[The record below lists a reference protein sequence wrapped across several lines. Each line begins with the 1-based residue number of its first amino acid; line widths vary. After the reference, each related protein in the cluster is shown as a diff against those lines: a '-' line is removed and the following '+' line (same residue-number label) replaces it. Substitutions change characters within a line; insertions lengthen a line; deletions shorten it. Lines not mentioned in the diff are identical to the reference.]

1 MDKKTKIY
9 PPKGIR
15 VAGVHCGL
23 KADQEKDLALIVS
36 DTPCQ
41 VMGAFTTNKVK
52 AAPVLY
58 DQAILNSGKSVRAI
72 VTNTGNANACTGD
85 QGIVHTKEM
94 ARQTASIFGGQADD
108 VLVLSTGVIG
118 VQLPIEK
125 IISGIGAAGNLLIP
139 DGWEDAAQAIMTTD
153 TKPKVYSIRSAEGY
167 TITGIAKG
175 SGMIAPNM
183 ATMLAVIATDVILSP
198 EMKEKVAQIWEQS
211 FNRIVVDGDMSTN
224 DTVLLIANGA
234 AGITPTENFEKD
246 LLQVCSTLA
255 KAIVQDGE
263 GATKL
268 VKVIIRGAAK
278 QADANKIA
286 RAIATSSLCKTA
298 FYGADP
304 NWGRFICAAGYA
316 GVDVEVDKM
325 ILWIRNKNEKIK
337 LFENAQ
343 SANYDEAAAIS
354 LMNENEWTIELDLCT
369 GSEIY
374 WLWTCDLSH
383 EYITI
388 NGHYRT

>member
-23 KADQEKDLALIVS
+23 KADQVKDLALIVS
-36 DTPCQ
+36 ETPCQ

-125 IISGIGAAGNLLIP
+125 IISGIDAAGNLLIP

-153 TKPKVYSIRSAEGY
+153 TKPKVYSIRSAGGY

-255 KAIVQDGE
+255 KAIVKDGE

-278 QADANKIA
+278 QADAKKIA

-316 GVDVEVDKM
+316 GVDIEVDKM

-354 LMNENEWTIELDLCT
+354 LMNENEWAIELDLST
-369 GSEIY
+369 GSENY

>member
-23 KADQEKDLALIVS
+23 KADQVKDLALIVS

-72 VTNTGNANACTGD
+72 VTNSGNANACTGD

-125 IISGIGAAGNLLIP
+125 IISGIGAAGHLLIP

-183 ATMLAVIATDVILSP
+183 ATMLAAIATDVILSP

>member
-23 KADQEKDLALIVS
+23 KADQVKDLALIVS

-72 VTNTGNANACTGD
+72 VTNSGNANACTGD

-183 ATMLAVIATDVILSP
+183 ATMLAAIATDVILSP

-369 GSEIY
+369 GSENY

>member
-23 KADQEKDLALIVS
+23 KADQVKDLALIVS

-72 VTNTGNANACTGD
+72 VTNSGNANACTGD

-183 ATMLAVIATDVILSP
+183 ATMLAAIATDVILSP

-246 LLQVCSTLA
+246 LHRVCSTLA

-316 GVDVEVDKM
+316 GVDLEVGKM

-369 GSEIY
+369 GSENY

>member
-23 KADQEKDLALIVS
+23 KADQVKDLALIVS

-85 QGIVHTKEM
+85 QGLAHTKEM

-234 AGITPTENFEKD
+234 AGIMPTETFEKD

-278 QADANKIA
+278 QADAKKIA

-316 GVDVEVDKM
+316 GVDIEVDKI

-369 GSEIY
+369 GSENY

>member
-1 MDKKTKIY
+1 MDKKTKINT
-9 PPKGIR
+9 PKGFRI
-15 VAGVHCGL
+15 AGVHCGL

-41 VMGAFTTNKVK
+41 VMGAFTTNMVK

-72 VTNTGNANACTGD
+72 IANTGSANACTGD
-85 QGIVHTKEM
+85 QGLVHTKEM

-125 IISGIGAAGNLLIP
+125 IISGIGAAGNLLNS

-153 TKPKVYSIRSAEGY
+153 TQPKVYSIRSAEGY

-175 SGMIAPNM
+175 AGMIAPNM
-183 ATMLAVIATDVILSP
+183 ATMLAVIATDIILSP

-234 AGITPTENFEKD
+234 AGITPTETFEKD

-278 QADANKIA
+278 QADAKKIA

-316 GVDVEVDKM
+316 GVDVEVDKL
-325 ILWIRNKNEKIK
+325 IVWIKNKNEKIK

-343 SANYDEAAAIS
+343 SATYDEAAAIS

-369 GSEIY
+369 GTEIY

>member
-1 MDKKTKIY
+1 MDKKIKINT
-9 PPKGIR
+9 PKGFW

-72 VTNTGNANACTGD
+72 IVNAGNANACTGD

-94 ARQTASIFGGQADD
+94 ARQTASIFGGLADD

-118 VQLPIEK
+118 VQLPMKK

-153 TKPKVYSIRSAEGY
+153 TQPKVYSIRSAEGY

-198 EMKEKVAQIWEQS
+198 EMKEKAAQIWEQS

-255 KAIVQDGE
+255 KAVVQDGE

-278 QADANKIA
+278 QADAKKIA

-316 GVDVEVDKM
+316 GVDIEVDKL
-325 ILWIRNKNEKIK
+325 ILWIKDKNEKIK

-343 SANYDEAAAIS
+343 AANYDEAAGIS
-354 LMNENEWTIELDLCT
+354 LMNENEWAIELDLCA
-369 GSEIY
+369 GSENY

>member
-183 ATMLAVIATDVILSP
+183 ATMLAAIATDVILSP

-369 GSEIY
+369 GSENY